1 MFCSENCKNEAYT
14 NFHRFECIVMKQL
27 LKSGSV
33 HMALRLFF
41 TAFSIMKDSIIDLQK
56 FVEENI
62 NSNFTI
68 FDVQK
73 EDKEKGKLKALIS
86 LVASAKVFDLTQHLE
101 ILQCHPI
108 FEEILRDNKQFIE
121 KFLLRMC
128 QISDLNFH
136 GIFSGDGSTSQSVSE
151 NPTEAFKNLQKSIG
165 SGAYLFNSLL
175 NHSCANNIIRIC
187 SDRKII
193 TVVCQPIPKGSQ
205 IFDCYK

>member
-14 NFHRFECIVMKQL
+14 NFHRFECPVMRQL

-41 TAFSIMKDSIIDLQK
+41 IAFSTMKDSISDLQK
-56 FVEENI
+56 FVQENI
-62 NSNFTI
+62 NSNFTV
-68 FDVQK
+68 FDITK
-73 EDKEKGKLKALIS
+73 DDKECGKLKALIS
-86 LVASAKVFDLTQHLE
+86 LVASAKIFDLTQHLE

-108 FEEILRDNKQFIE
+108 FEEILQQNKEFVE
-121 KFLLRMC
+121 AFLLRMC

-136 GIFSGDGSTSQSVSE
+136 GIFSGDGSSSNCE